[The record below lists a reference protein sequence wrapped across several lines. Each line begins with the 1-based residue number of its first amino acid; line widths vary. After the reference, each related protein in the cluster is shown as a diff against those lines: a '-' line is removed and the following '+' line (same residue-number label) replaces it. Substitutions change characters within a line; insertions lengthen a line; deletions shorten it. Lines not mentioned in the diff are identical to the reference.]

1 MVEALPVIKA
11 NKLSGSKLCVT
22 SRPWSQ
28 DDDDDDDDNSGGK
41 KCLKTSR

>member
-1 MVEALPVIKA
+1 MVQALPVIKA

-22 SRPWSQ
+22 SRPWPQ
-28 DDDDDDDDNSGGK
+28 DDDDDDDDNSGGQ